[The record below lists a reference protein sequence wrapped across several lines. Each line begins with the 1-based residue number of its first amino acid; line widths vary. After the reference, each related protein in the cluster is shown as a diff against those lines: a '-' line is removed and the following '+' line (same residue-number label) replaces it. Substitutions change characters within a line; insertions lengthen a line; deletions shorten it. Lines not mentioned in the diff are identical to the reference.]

1 MREFLNRKFISH
13 IRTIYLHVAISRRS
27 TQIEL
32 VRIKNQHL
40 IHMRFIRKT

>member
-13 IRTIYLHVAISRRS
+13 IRTIYLHVVISRRS

-32 VRIKNQHL
+32 VRIKDQRFIN
-40 IHMRFIRKT
+40 MRFIRKT